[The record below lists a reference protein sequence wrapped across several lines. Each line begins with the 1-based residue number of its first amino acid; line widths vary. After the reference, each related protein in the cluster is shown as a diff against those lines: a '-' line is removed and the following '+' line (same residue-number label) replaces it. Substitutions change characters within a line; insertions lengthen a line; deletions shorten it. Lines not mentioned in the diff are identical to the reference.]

1 MNLIEQN
8 LLESIADLHGTPTGA
23 YNIRRNG
30 EGAGRQSTENII
42 ITTKTDKPGIDITIK
57 PFTKNE
63 SVHIP
68 VLVTESGITD
78 LVYNDF
84 YVGEGADVVIVA
96 GCGIHNDGS
105 GNSEHD
111 GIHNFHIGKGAR
123 LRYVEKHY
131 GEGDGKGERILNP
144 TTIVTME
151 EDSYCEME
159 MVQIKGVDST
169 VRETSAHLGKNAK
182 MVMVEK
188 LMTHGNQTAKSNMDI
203 YLDGEDSVVQIIS
216 RSVAKETSEQVFHP
230 RAIGNNACRA
240 HVQCDSIIMDQAK
253 IASIPEI
260 TANHADVQIVHEAA
274 IGRINNDQLIKLQKM
289 GMSEAEAEEII
300 VQGFLK

>member
-188 LMTHGNQTAKSNMDI
+188 THDARKIKLRNRI
-203 YLDGEDSVVQIIS
+203 WIFIS
-216 RSVAKETSEQVFHP
+216 TGKTLWYRLFPDLFAKETSEQVFHP
-230 RAIGNNACRA
+230 GQSETMHAGHMCSVIPLLWIRQKSHPFRKLRQPCRRADR
-240 HVQCDSIIMDQAK
+240 S
-253 IASIPEI
+253 
-260 TANHADVQIVHEAA
+260 
-274 IGRINNDQLIKLQKM
+274 
-289 GMSEAEAEEII
+289 
-300 VQGFLK
+300 